1 MGSCQNTGVVAISCS
16 RGSSPPRDQTQA
28 SHISC
33 TGGWVL
39 YHLGS
44 HRHWYQ
50 PVTSQGWDVRLH
62 LFVVEICS
70 HLFIMNFDSV
80 MFIQISREMR
90 TGLETRD
97 DLRLFPGR
105 QGGWCRHGRRCLQGP
120 PVRVPTMSGRD
131 ITGMSVLQGRT
142 LGSPPF
148 PCQDPCFSGMMHM
161 ALASKDDDQVLPSE
175 ECGVQGGSGWLC
187 HVPTT
192 RWICLFAHDIIYAE
206 LFTFYRAFKI
216 QGCKKTKY

>member
-1 MGSCQNTGVVAISCS
+1 MKDHCS
-16 RGSSPPRDQTQA
+16 REALLHFSYRSFYQLIKNRWRPFYTIRFSVHGILPEYRRGCHFLLQGIFPTQGSNPGF
-28 SHISC
+28 SHLLHRR
-33 TGGWVL
+33 WVL

-62 LFVVEICS
+62 LFIVEICS

-105 QGGWCRHGRRCLQGP
+105 AGWVVQTRQSLFTGPACVCAHDKQEGHHGYERAPRQVAGTSSISVSGP
-120 PVRVPTMSGRD
+120 VFLWRD
-131 ITGMSVLQGRT
+131 AHGLGFQGR
-142 LGSPPF
+142 
-148 PCQDPCFSGMMHM
+148 
-161 ALASKDDDQVLPSE
+161 
-175 ECGVQGGSGWLC
+175 
-187 HVPTT
+187 
-192 RWICLFAHDIIYAE
+192 
-206 LFTFYRAFKI
+206 
-216 QGCKKTKY
+216 